1 MSDTMSLTARRHGRG
16 RGGRP
21 SKGPRI
27 SMTIRCPEQ
36 LADAIEAS
44 RARSGLTTN
53 DFVVGLVEQALAAGL
68 EPVAK
73 PAGQARLPLTA

>member
-1 MSDTMSLTARRHGRG
+1 MSLSARRDGRG

-27 SMTIRCPEQ
+27 SMTIRFPEQ

-44 RARSGLTTN
+44 RAGSGLTTN
-53 DFVVGLVEQALAAGL
+53 DFVVGLVGQALAAGL
-68 EPVAK
+68 APAALQ
-73 PAGQARLPLTA
+73 AGQDRLPLTA